1 MASLYDVL
9 GVSKSATEAEIKKAY
24 RQKARTLHPD
34 VNPDKKAQEQF
45 QKITGAY
52 EILSDKAKKARYDA
66 GEIDEQGNPTP
77 FGRGAYDGGSGPFGG
92 ASGFRGQTYRNGSTT
107 YTNINPEDL
116 ASMFGGMGAGMGG
129 GFNFADLFGG
139 LGGMSGRRYQSAPQ
153 GQDVQYGL
161 SIPFNLA
168 VAGGE
173 TSVRLANGKQVKVKV
188 PAGVVDDSVL
198 RLKGMGEMG
207 GDALIKI
214 KVEESA
220 LYKRIGDD
228 LEMTLPLTLK
238 EAVLGTK
245 VVLPTPSGSVA
256 MKIPPYTS
264 GNEVLRLKGK
274 GVAGRGALRVK
285 ISIVLPPKESRDLT
299 EFISS
304 WKDPTGNP
312 RSF

>member
-1 MASLYDVL
+1 MASLYDLL
-9 GVSKSATEAEIKKAY
+9 GVSKNASEAEIKKAY

-52 EILSDKAKKARYDA
+52 EILSDKSKKARYDA

-77 FGRGAYDGGSGPFGG
+77 FGRGAYDGGSNPFGG
-92 ASGFRGQTYRNGSTT
+92 GFSNGFSGRTYRSGNTT
-107 YTNINPEDL
+107 YTNIDPEDL
-116 ASMFGGMGAGMGG
+116 ASMFGGMGAG

-139 LGGMSGRRYQSAPQ
+139 MSGMGRRYQTAPQ
-153 GQDVQYGL
+153 GRDVQYSL
-161 SIPFNLA
+161 SIPFNLSIT
-168 VAGGE
+168 GGE
-173 TSVRLANGKQVKVKV
+173 TTIQLASGKQVKVKV
-188 PAGVVDDSVL
+188 PAGVVDDAVL

-220 LYKRIGDD
+220 LYKRVGDD

-245 VVLPTPSGSVA
+245 VEIPTPSGKIA
-256 MKIPPYTS
+256 IKIPPYT
-264 GNEVLRLKGK
+264 GGGEVLRLKGK

-285 ISIVLPPKESRDLT
+285 VSIVLPQKGSASLT
-299 EFISS
+299 DFIES